1 MLRALISI
9 LIFLP
14 IVTIHEYAHGWV
26 ANRLGDPTARDAGR
40 LTLNPLAHIDPMGT
54 ILLPAMLILMGS
66 PFVFGWAKPVPVN
79 PRYFRNPRRDM
90 MWVGMAGPGANLVLA
105 ILAALVVKSGI
116 VPSHLVGLFGII
128 ILINLILATF
138 NLIPIPPL
146 DGSRILMGLLP
157 REQAYAYMRI
167 EPYGFIIII
176 ALLWMGL
183 LDKIL
188 LPIVYFLL
196 GALLGFPKVF

>member
-146 DGSRILMGLLP
+146 DGSRILMGILP
-157 REQAYAYMRI
+157 REQAYAYMKI

-196 GALLGFPKVF
+196 RAMLGLPKVF